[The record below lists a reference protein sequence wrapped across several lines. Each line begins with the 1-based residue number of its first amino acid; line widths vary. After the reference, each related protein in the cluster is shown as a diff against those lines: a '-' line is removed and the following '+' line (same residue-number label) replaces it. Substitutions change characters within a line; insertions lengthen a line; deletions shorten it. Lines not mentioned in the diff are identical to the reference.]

1 MSEELVVNF
10 IQPGRTITHT
20 YKLSEV
26 FQKQERR
33 NLEIIVKLVV
43 KADSHS
49 MNEIYKPNLSQQATL
64 TILGGKGGKE
74 GVIRCVITRGE
85 RTPRNKNNG
94 QLCSTQKITE
104 SIVPQNVRELGQ
116 RSSAW
121 RAEMTRN
128 WLNKILNTL
137 ANRYT
142 LL

>member
-1 MSEELVVNF
+1 MSNIYKQGKVSVLVERERLSEELVVNF

-74 GVIRCVITRGE
+74 GVIRYVITRGE
-85 RTPRNKNNG
+85 RGVSGTK
-94 QLCSTQKITE
+94 TMA
-104 SIVPQNVRELGQ
+104 
-116 RSSAW
+116 SSAQ
-121 RAEMTRN
+121 RR
-128 WLNKILNTL
+128 
-137 ANRYT
+137 R
-142 LL
+142 

>member
-74 GVIRCVITRGE
+74 GV
-85 RTPRNKNNG
+85 NKSKSYKLKG
-94 QLCSTQKITE
+94 KI
-104 SIVPQNVRELGQ
+104 SKHYGSNHCPNH
-116 RSSAW
+116 SS
-121 RAEMTRN
+121 
-128 WLNKILNTL
+128 
-137 ANRYT
+137 
-142 LL
+142 